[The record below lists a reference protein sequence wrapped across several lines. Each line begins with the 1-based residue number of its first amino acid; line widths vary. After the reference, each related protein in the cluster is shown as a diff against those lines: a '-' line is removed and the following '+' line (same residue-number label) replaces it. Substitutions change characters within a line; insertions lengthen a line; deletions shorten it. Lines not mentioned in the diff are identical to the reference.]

1 MKHITSAVSI
11 LTLGALLGTVG
22 CSSSNNPAT
31 NQTPAGGSNGTGG
44 ESSTPAT
51 GGAPTA
57 ATTTATDTSTATSTG
72 GSPSTSAPTG
82 GSPSTSAPTGGATA
96 APATGGSPSTDGGA
110 SSTAG
115 GSTSTSTSAGSCEN
129 TLYTPMCGANSTGTT
144 IAKNVACTATDPQLC
159 YKSCGP
165 QNIGFKSET
174 CTNGL
179 YAEEPSGPPCH
190 FNTGAGCDYS
200 CYKVPTTEPAVCP
213 ATAPKHGTACTID
226 PCIVC
231 GKTAGYLDSSD
242 NPKVG
247 LCVCLPAVGT
257 ATQKWSCAT
266 YPSAWPCGSL
276 NNGPGCT

>member
-11 LTLGALLGTVG
+11 LTLGALLGTLG

-72 GSPSTSAPTG
+72 GSPT
-82 GSPSTSAPTGGATA
+82 TSAPTGGATA
-96 APATGGSPSTDGGA
+96 APATGGSPSTDGGS

-115 GSTSTSTSAGSCEN
+115 GSTSTSTSAGTCEN
-129 TLYTPMCGANSTGTT
+129 TLYTPMCGANSAGTA

-159 YKSCGP
+159 YKTCGP
-165 QNIGFKSET
+165 QNSGFKSET

-213 ATAPKHGTACTID
+213 TTAPKHGTACTID